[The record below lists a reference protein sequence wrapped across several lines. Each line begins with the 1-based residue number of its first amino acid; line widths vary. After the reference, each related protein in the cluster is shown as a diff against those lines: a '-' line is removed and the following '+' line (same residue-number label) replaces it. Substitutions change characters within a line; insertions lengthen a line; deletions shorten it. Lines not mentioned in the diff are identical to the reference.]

1 MEQNIDVQT
10 EGYHLVGKIGC
21 EQSECAHIGLGQVLE
36 KNPKVKYLSEF
47 LHETPYENQI
57 NLVKLSHDNFQLRL
71 REVRIFNRTHFERL
85 PAKIF
90 VKAKGIPIR
99 AKF

>member
-1 MEQNIDVQT
+1 MEQNIIVQT

-36 KNPKVKYLSEF
+36 KNPKVKYLSQF
-47 LHETPYENQI
+47 LHETPFENQI
-57 NLVKLSHDNFQLRL
+57 NLVKLRHDNFQLRL
-71 REVRIFNRTHFERL
+71 REVRIFNRIHFERL
-85 PAKIF
+85 LAKNF
-90 VKAKGIPIR
+90 SKAKGIPIW

>member
-1 MEQNIDVQT
+1 MEQNIVVQT

-21 EQSECAHIGLGQVLE
+21 EKSECAHIGLGQVLE
-36 KNPKVKYLSEF
+36 KNPKVKYLSQF

-57 NLVKLSHDNFQLRL
+57 NLVKLRHDNFQLRL
-71 REVRIFNRTHFERL
+71 REVRIFYRTYFESL
-85 PAKIF
+85 PAIIF
-90 VKAKGIPIR
+90 AKAKGIPVW